1 MGKESE
7 KRYKD
12 VKRPTITLTI
22 EEHKAIEHFRI
33 DLDMKIGE
41 FIREAA
47 LYCVRNNIIFLSF

>member
-1 MGKESE
+1 MKKDSD

-12 VKRPTITLTI
+12 VKRPTITLSGD
-22 EEHKAIEHFRI
+22 EHKTIEHFRI

-47 LYCVRNNIIFLSF
+47 LYCVKNNIDPRKK